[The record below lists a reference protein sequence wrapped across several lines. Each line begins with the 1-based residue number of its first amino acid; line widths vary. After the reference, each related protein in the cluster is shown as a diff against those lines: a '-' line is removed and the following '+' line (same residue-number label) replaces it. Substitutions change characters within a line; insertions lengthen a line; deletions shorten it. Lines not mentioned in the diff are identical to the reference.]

1 MTAQIRTPEGS
12 ECGNG
17 KTTVADAPAST
28 VETAANI
35 PAEPAA
41 APAEPTYERVDL
53 DRYVV
58 LHDGPVGYVES
69 VPPLFVCYVGHP
81 YPQAEEIAQV
91 HDFHQA
97 IDTVIGRVE
106 SARHSKL
113 SA

>member
-1 MTAQIRTPEGS
+1 MTAQIRTPQGS
-12 ECGNG
+12 ECENG
-17 KTTVADAPAST
+17 KTTVDAQT
-28 VETAANI
+28 VEAVQTAVNI
-35 PAEPAA
+35 PAESAA
-41 APAEPTYERVDL
+41 APAKPTYERVDL

-106 SARHSKL
+106 SARRSKL